1 MNRLTHM
8 IFRYMTR
15 ETTPLSGV
23 ALCLYSSKF
32 LMAHF
37 KFQEK
42 WSADGFAYL
51 THRGFN
57 MPIIFLESGK
67 DVLPESIRNDTVSGV
82 IVAFI
87 VEELEVEYE
96 RLKNE
101 GVTITE
107 PIREDPWGERL
118 FQVTDPNGVVIQL
131 VQWVEPSD
139 EHYAENNP
147 GNQSW

>member
-1 MNRLTHM
+1 MEINSTALSLTV
-8 IFRYMTR
+8 TDV
-15 ETTPLSGV
+15 E
-23 ALCLYSSKF
+23 ASSRF
-32 LMAHF
+32 LKTHF

-51 THRGFN
+51 THHGLN
-57 MPIIFLESGK
+57 MPLIFLESGK
-67 DVLPESIRNDTVSGV
+67 DVLPEAIRNDKVSGV
-82 IVAFI
+82 IVAF
-87 VEELEVEYE
+87 VVDELEVEYE

-131 VQWVEPSD
+131 VQWVIPSD
-139 EHYAENNP
+139 SQFTENHSGSQP
-147 GNQSW
+147 W